1 MNVINTRSG
10 ATGTAVVKED
20 GTYTITFADGTVKDI
35 TAKTFKNWYKPVA
48 ADVEMK
54 MDVTGNVTVSEVAAG
69 TEQDQ
74 APSEQDIADANAKMD
89 ALLEEQEAAKAAEEA
104 AAEEQAAAA
113 KAAAKAE
120 KDAAKAKQKAENQA
134 KKEAQKAAILAK
146 KEEANARKQAEA
158 AANKAKQE
166 AARAAKPAA
175 TGTVQQQLV
184 DRARKVSDV
193 EVDALLAKAHEIL
206 AMAVIDMHLV
216 KGSMTDTSTGKG
228 VKVSMELAVRNN
240 GENDDM
246 HFVRIT
252 EYNGRTTDA
261 RVFGFN
267 NPDPESD
274 DQSTK
279 LVYKSAKCSLKDCF
293 IFLGYNEEQIKAM
306 IKAAGF
312 YKQVA
317 KKGFEQE

>member
-1 MNVINTRSG
+1 
-10 ATGTAVVKED
+10 
-20 GTYTITFADGTVKDI
+20 
-35 TAKTFKNWYKPVA
+35 
-48 ADVEMK
+48 
-54 MDVTGNVTVSEVAAG
+54 
-69 TEQDQ
+69 
-74 APSEQDIADANAKMD
+74 
-89 ALLEEQEAAKAAEEA
+89 
-104 AAEEQAAAA
+104 
-113 KAAAKAE
+113 
-120 KDAAKAKQKAENQA
+120 
-134 KKEAQKAAILAK
+134 
-146 KEEANARKQAEA
+146 
-158 AANKAKQE
+158 
-166 AARAAKPAA
+166 
-175 TGTVQQQLV
+175 
-184 DRARKVSDV
+184 
-193 EVDALLAKAHEIL
+193 
-206 AMAVIDMHLV
+206 MHLV